1 MHSRK
6 VKVTLC
12 ENTKVRAVHPAA
24 ESRTARSLARGI
36 RGEEKSDKSWV
47 Y

>member
-1 MHSRK
+1 MHSGK
-6 VKVTLC
+6 VKATLC

-24 ESRTARSLARGI
+24 ESRTAYSLAPGI
-36 RGEEKSDKSWV
+36 RGEKSDESWV